1 MSHSPLNPDEKQRLA
16 VLSEYGIH
24 EPVKDEGLIRL
35 VHLAANIF
43 NVPIVLI
50 SLIEA
55 ERQLFAASC
64 GITACET
71 PRDISFC
78 AYTIEKQ
85 GFWVVT
91 DALADPKFKD
101 NPLVIGEPFIR
112 FYAGMPLRSAT
123 GYAIGSLCLIDR
135 VPRADLSG
143 AEKQNMQDLAALVM
157 DRLEMCRLDRARG
170 ASQVRFENIAHTSP
184 DAIICA
190 DEAGTI
196 TFWNAAARQL
206 LGYESKNIIGQNIN
220 LLVPDGLVARLK
232 RLVADKETLRHGGM
246 MELQVRSADGAWIPV
261 ELSASM
267 WVEHQHV
274 SFGAIL
280 RDITER
286 RRNEERLF
294 QLAHMDHLTGLANRT
309 LLTSSLEQ
317 VLRNEATAII
327 MLVDLDG
334 FKDVN
339 DNLGHAGGDT
349 VLVDVGSRLRR
360 CVRSGDVVARMGGD
374 EFAVLLPGLAD
385 PKRAAEIADQII
397 EEISK
402 IVTVEGQPVNISAS
416 VGIVLYPLHGLTIQE
431 LLTSADLA
439 LYQAKAEG
447 RHCRR
452 FFTSELREQSQ
463 AKRSYQSELGR
474 AYQQEEF
481 ELFYQPQVRLSD
493 EAIVGAEALLRW
505 RHPVKGLL
513 GPAAFLPAL
522 EAGPWAERVG
532 EWVIRTA
539 CRQAAAWRGVGVEHF
554 RIGVNLFSAQFRT
567 GTLARQVRTILAE
580 SGLPPEALELEI
592 TENIIL
598 RHDETMLRPLR
609 ELSADG
615 VGIAFDDYG
624 TGYASL
630 SMLKHYPVT
639 RLKVDQTFVRS
650 MCDSPPDAAIVRAIL
665 YLGSSFKLD
674 VIAEGVE
681 TLEQCE
687 RLRKKGCLEA
697 QGYLFGKPMPADEFT
712 VRLGLRRE
720 PPA

>member
-1 MSHSPLNPDEKQRLA
+1 MTYPPLGQDEEKRLAILEEFGIHSPIADMAFNRLIQ
-16 VLSEYGIH
+16 LT
-24 EPVKDEGLIRL
+24 
-35 VHLAANIF
+35 ANIF

-55 ERQLFAASC
+55 ERQLFVAST
-64 GITACET
+64 GIATCET

-78 AYTIEKQ
+78 THTIQ
-85 GFWVVT
+85 TRNILVIPDT
-91 DALADPKFKD
+91 LADLLFRD
-101 NPLVIGEPFIR
+101 NPLVTGEPFIR
-112 FYAGMPLRSAT
+112 FYAGIPLFTRT
-123 GYAIGSLCLIDR
+123 GYAIGSLCIIDR
-135 VPRADLSG
+135 VPRPDLNG
-143 AEKQNMQDLAALVM
+143 GDRQNMQDLAALVM
-157 DRLEMCRLDRARG
+157 DKLEMRRLERARG
-170 ASQVRFENIAHTSP
+170 ASQGRFENIAHTSP

-190 DEAGTI
+190 DEIGTI
-196 TFWNAAARQL
+196 TFWNAAARKL
-206 LGYESKNIIGQNIN
+206 LGYDSKDIIGQNIN
-220 LLVPDGLVARLK
+220 ILIPGGPVARLR
-232 RLVADKETLRHGGM
+232 RLVADKEALQHGGTL
-246 MELQVRSADGAWIPV
+246 ELKVRAADGAWIPV

-267 WVEHQHV
+267 WVDDQHV

-317 VLRNEATAII
+317 VLRNEDAAII

-339 DNLGHAGGDT
+339 DNLGHAGGDA
-349 VLVDVGSRLRR
+349 VLVEVGYKLQH

-374 EFAVLLPGLAD
+374 EFAMLMPGLSD
-385 PKRAAEIADQII
+385 PQRAAEIADQII
-397 EEISK
+397 DEISK
-402 IVTVEGQPVNISAS
+402 ILAVDGQPVNIGAS
-416 VGIVLYPLHGLTIQE
+416 VGIVIYPIHGLTIQE

-452 FFTSELREQSQ
+452 FFTRELRELSQ
-463 AKRSYQSELGR
+463 AKRSYQTELGR
-474 AYQQEEF
+474 AFEQNEF

-505 RHPVKGLL
+505 QHPVKGLL

-522 EAGPWAERVG
+522 ESGPWAERVG
-532 EWVIRTA
+532 EWVIKTA
-539 CRQAAAWRGVGVEHF
+539 CRQTAAWRKAGVENF
-554 RIGVNLFSAQFRT
+554 RTGVNLFSAQFRT
-567 GTLARQVRTILAE
+567 GNLARQVRAILAE
-580 SGLPPEALELEI
+580 TGLPPQALELEI

-598 RHDETMLRPLR
+598 RHDETMLLPLR
-609 ELSADG
+609 ELCQDG

-639 RLKVDQTFVRS
+639 RLKVDQTFVRA
-650 MCDSPPDAAIVRAIL
+650 MCESPPDAAIVRAIL
-665 YLGSSFKLD
+665 YLGSSFKLE

-681 TLEQCE
+681 TVEQCE

-697 QGYLFGKPMPADEFT
+697 QGYLFGKPMPAAEFAL
-712 VRLGLRRE
+712 RLGLGR
-720 PPA
+720 

>member
-1 MSHSPLNPDEKQRLA
+1 MIHLPLGIDEEKRLA
-16 VLSEYGIH
+16 VLAEYGIH
-24 EPVKDEGLIRL
+24 STLTEMGFNRLI
-35 VHLAANIF
+35 HLTANIF

-55 ERQLFAASC
+55 ERQLFAASM
-64 GITACET
+64 GISTCET

-78 AYTIEKQ
+78 AHAIQRSDILVIPDTHK
-85 GFWVVT
+85 
-91 DALADPKFKD
+91 DPLFKD
-101 NPLVIGEPFIR
+101 NPLVTGEPFIR
-112 FYAGMPLRSAT
+112 FYAGIPLRTLEGHALGT
-123 GYAIGSLCLIDR
+123 LCIIDR
-135 VPRADLSG
+135 VARPPLSAG
-143 AEKQNMQDLAALVM
+143 DKQNMYDLAALVM
-157 DRLEMCRLDRARG
+157 DRLEMRRLERARA
-170 ASQVRFENIAHTSP
+170 ASQFRFENIAQTSP

-190 DEAGTI
+190 DDIGTI
-196 TFWNAAARQL
+196 TFWNSAARKL
-206 LGYESKNIIGQNIN
+206 LGYESDEIIGQPIN
-220 LLVPDGLVARLK
+220 RLVPDGLIARLR
-232 RLVADKETLRHGGM
+232 RLASDREALQHGGTL
-246 MELQVRSADGAWIPV
+246 ELKVRAADGNWIPV

-267 WVEHQHV
+267 WVDHDHI

-309 LLTSSLEQ
+309 LLASSLEQ
-317 VLRNEATAII
+317 TLRDEDAAIV

-339 DNLGHAGGDT
+339 DNLGHAGGDA
-349 VLVDVGSRLRR
+349 VLVDVGFKLQN

-374 EFAVLLPGLAD
+374 EFALLLPGLSDAQ
-385 PKRAAEIADQII
+385 RAAEIADRII
-397 EEISK
+397 DDISK
-402 IVTVEGQPVNISAS
+402 IVTIEGQPVNIGAS
-416 VGIVLYPLHGLTIQE
+416 VGIVLYPIHGLTNQE
-431 LLTSADLA
+431 LLTNADLA

-452 FFTSELREQSQ
+452 FFTHELRELSL
-463 AKRSYQSELGR
+463 AKRSYQGELGR
-474 AYQQEEF
+474 AYSEEEF
-481 ELFYQPQVRLSD
+481 ELFYQPQVRLAD
-493 EAIVGAEALLRW
+493 NVIVGAEALLRW

-522 EAGPWAERVG
+522 ESGPWAERVG
-532 EWVIRTA
+532 EWVVLTA
-539 CRQAAAWRGVGVEHF
+539 CRQAADWRARGIKDF

-567 GTLARQVRTILAE
+567 GTLAQQVRSVLAE
-580 SGLPPEALELEI
+580 TGLSPQALELEI

-598 RHDETMLRPLR
+598 RQDENMLRPLR
-609 ELSADG
+609 ELRADG

-639 RLKVDQTFVRS
+639 RLKVDQTFVRA
-650 MCDSPPDAAIVRAIL
+650 MVDSPPDAAIVRAIL
-665 YLGSSFKLD
+665 YLGSSFKMQ

-687 RLRKKGCLEA
+687 RLKKKGCLEA
-697 QGYLFGKPMPADEFT
+697 QGFLFGKPMPAREFAL
-712 VRLGLRRE
+712 RLGLA
-720 PPA
+720 P

>member
-1 MSHSPLNPDEKQRLA
+1 MNYPPLGQDEEQRLA
-16 VLSEYGIH
+16 TLEEYGIH
-24 EPVKDEGLIRL
+24 EPITDMGFNRII
-35 VHLAANIF
+35 HLTANIF

-55 ERQLFAASC
+55 ERQLFAASI
-64 GITACET
+64 GIATCET

-78 AYTIEKQ
+78 AHTIQ
-85 GFWVVT
+85 GRNILVIT
-91 DALADPKFKD
+91 DTLADPLFED
-101 NPLVIGEPFIR
+101 NPLVTGEPFIR
-112 FYAGMPLRSAT
+112 FYAGIPLFTQT
-123 GYAIGSLCLIDR
+123 GYAIGSLCIIDR
-135 VPRADLSG
+135 VPRPDLSG
-143 AEKQNMQDLAALVM
+143 GDKQNMQDLAALVM
-157 DRLEMCRLDRARG
+157 DKLEMRRLERARS
-170 ASQVRFENIAHTSP
+170 ASQGRFENIAHTSP

-190 DEAGTI
+190 DEIGTI
-196 TFWNAAARQL
+196 TFWNTAARKL
-206 LGYESKNIIGQNIN
+206 LGYDNKDILGQSINI
-220 LLVPDGLVARLK
+220 LVPDGLVARLH
-232 RLVADKETLRHGGM
+232 RLVADKETLQHGGTL
-246 MELQVRSADGAWIPV
+246 ELKVRAADGSWIPV

-267 WVEHQHV
+267 WVDHQHV

-317 VLRNEATAII
+317 VLRNEAAAII

-339 DNLGHAGGDT
+339 DNLGHAGGDM
-349 VLVDVGSRLRR
+349 VLVAVGDKLRH

-374 EFAVLLPGLAD
+374 EFAMLLPGLSD
-385 PKRAAEIADQII
+385 PQRAAEIADQII
-397 EEISK
+397 DEISK
-402 IVTVEGQPVNISAS
+402 IFTVDGQPVNIGAS
-416 VGIVLYPLHGLTIQE
+416 VGIVIYPIHGLTIQE

-452 FFTSELREQSQ
+452 FFTRELRELSQ
-463 AKRSYQSELGR
+463 AKRSYQTELGR
-474 AYQQEEF
+474 AYEQNEF

-505 RHPVKGLL
+505 RHPEKGLL

-522 EAGPWAERVG
+522 ESGPWAERVG
-532 EWVIRTA
+532 EWVIKTA
-539 CRQAAAWRGVGVEHF
+539 CRQTALWRGAGVENF

-567 GTLARQVRTILAE
+567 GNLARQVRAILAE
-580 SGLPPEALELEI
+580 TGLPPKALEMEI

-598 RHDETMLRPLR
+598 RHDETMLLPLR
-609 ELSADG
+609 ELCRDG

-639 RLKVDQTFVRS
+639 RLKVDQTFVRA
-650 MCDSPPDAAIVRAIL
+650 MCESPPDAAIVRAIL
-665 YLGSSFKLD
+665 YLGSSFKLE

-681 TLEQCE
+681 TVEQCE

-697 QGYLFGKPMPADEFT
+697 QGYLFGRPMTAAEFT
-712 VRLGLRRE
+712 LRLGLGH
-720 PPA
+720 